1 MFVPVVYI
9 TRSFLFKVLVE
20 NPRYVTR
27 RYILWTKDSDTIILR
42 GKNMEPV
49 HTTVNVALLSYTNS
63 LSQYKINKDSCVKK
77 MSFSLLVTF
86 SLLVLISVHLCWHE
100 TQGESLSTMW
110 CVCLLPSVFF
120 VPSNAAQ
127 LNRSHT
133 HSRHG
138 CFLHVCERQRER
150 ERGVECAAEREG

>member
-1 MFVPVVYI
+1 MNKG
-9 TRSFLFKVLVE
+9 L
-20 NPRYVTR
+20 
-27 RYILWTKDSDTIILR
+27 SDRMIILR

-100 TQGESLSTMW
+100 TQGESLSTM
-110 CVCLLPSVFF
+110 
-120 VPSNAAQ
+120 
-127 LNRSHT
+127 
-133 HSRHG
+133 
-138 CFLHVCERQRER
+138 
-150 ERGVECAAEREG
+150 